1 MFRRRKT
8 LQLPQGH
15 PLGSRKNADDAPSKD
30 DERLISRRL
39 LLMRGGVAAGI
50 AALGGKLWQMQIARG
65 NEFEDVVSGNILR
78 FERLRPSRGRIL
90 DRVGQ
95 PLAENRRIWT
105 VRIIPNRLPD
115 DPDTRANVLS
125 VVEESLQLGYAVV
138 LDRREMPLGTEAA
151 IVDTVEKRVE
161 GVDKDTIMT
170 RLSIPGTKM
179 VQLID
184 GLSADAAERYV
195 AERSDIPGLRA
206 LTVLEYQLATHVSDD
221 IPMVVKRDVDR
232 EVALAL
238 GSNAIHLPGVDV
250 DDNDLVRQYNG
261 GESFSHMLGYVG
273 PITEEEYQATT
284 TVTGTAVYE
293 RNDVIGRGGVE
304 EALEQELRGTKGGR
318 WIQVD
323 SEGVERF
330 ELLERRR
337 EAVSGL
343 SAQLTIDRDFQNRMT
358 DALQEGID
366 FANRAA
372 LEEDREPVSS
382 GVAIAMNPQDG
393 AILGMV
399 SLPTFDNQMFIDGMT
414 DDEFNNLIN
423 DPDNPLLNRAISG
436 TFAPGSVFKPLLACI
451 GLQEGIIDTEMEFE
465 CKGRLRVPWS
475 WDESQG
481 NEYVCWVGEPG
492 HGPVNI
498 YSAIAD
504 SCDVYFYNVGA
515 PYDKPDEE
523 DFPNADFL
531 HYYNP
536 NDPERHYF
544 RGLGIERIARGLRD
558 EFRLGSPTEIEL
570 ASEAD
575 GLVPTPDWLRQT
587 FEGEFWSVGDTIN
600 VSIGQGHLLMTPLQM
615 LNGTVAIANGGTLW
629 RPRLVQ
635 ALVRDD
641 GRIVR
646 EYGPQELR
654 KLNVA
659 PEHIE
664 TVRLGMRRTI
674 TSGTG
679 EKPITFSDPPIAG
692 KSGTAEYGI
701 AVDGRYKLSHAWF
714 TAFGPY
720 EHPEIAVCVLV
731 VSGDAGSIYA
741 GPITDRILKAYFDLA

>member
-8 LQLPQGH
+8 LQLPPEPGKK
-15 PLGSRKNADDAPSKD
+15 SDDAPSKE

-39 LLMRGGVAAGI
+39 LLMRGGVGLGF
-50 AALGGKLWQMQIARG
+50 AALAGKLWQMQVARST
-65 NEFEDVVSGNILR
+65 EFEDVVSGNILR
-78 FERLRPSRGRIL
+78 FERLKPARGRIL
-90 DRVGQ
+90 DRVGE

-105 VRIIPNRLPD
+105 VRIVPDRLPD
-115 DPDTRANVLS
+115 DEAERGSVLT
-125 VVEESLQLGYAVV
+125 VVEESLQLGYAIV
-138 LDRREMPLGTEAA
+138 LDRRQMPLGTEAA
-151 IVDTVEKRVE
+151 IVDTVERRVE
-161 GVDKDTIMT
+161 KADKDFIMA
-170 RLSIPGTKM
+170 RLSVPGTKM
-179 VQLID
+179 VMLLD
-184 GLSADAAERYV
+184 GLSAEEADTYI

-206 LTVLEYQLATHVSDD
+206 LTVLEFQLATHVADD

-232 EVALAL
+232 EIALAL
-238 GSNAIHLPGVDV
+238 GANAIHLPGVEV
-250 DDNDLVRQYNG
+250 DDYDLVRDYAG
-261 GESFSHMLGYVG
+261 GTSFSHLLGYVG
-273 PITEEEYQATT
+273 PITEEEYQAAT

-293 RNDVIGRGGVE
+293 RNDVVGRGGVE

-337 EAVSGL
+337 EPIAGL
-343 SAQLTIDRDFQNRMT
+343 SVQLTLDREFQARMT
-358 DALQEGID
+358 EALQDGID
-366 FANRAA
+366 FANEAA
-372 LEEDREPVSS
+372 LADDREPVTS
-382 GVAIAMNPQDG
+382 GVAIAMNPRDG
-393 AILGMV
+393 EIIGMV

-414 DDEFNNLIN
+414 DREFNNLIN
-423 DPDNPLLNRAISG
+423 DPNDPLLNRAISG

-451 GLQEGIIDTEMEFE
+451 GLQEGVIDTEMEFE
-465 CKGRLRVPWS
+465 CKGRLTVPWS
-475 WDESQG
+475 WDETQG

-504 SCDVYFYNVGA
+504 SCDIYFYNVGA

-544 RGLGIERIARGLRD
+544 RGLGIDSIASGLKN
-558 EFRLGSPTEIEL
+558 EFLLGSPSGIEL
-570 ASEAD
+570 AGEAE
-575 GLVPTPDWLRQT
+575 GLVPTPEWLQQT
-587 FEGEFWSVGDTIN
+587 FEGGFWSVGDTIN

-615 LNGTVAIANGGTLW
+615 LNGTAAIANGGTLW
-629 RPRLVQ
+629 RPRLVK
-635 ALVRDD
+635 ALVRED

-646 EYGPQELR
+646 EYGPQVLR
-654 KLNVA
+654 QLEVD

-679 EKPITFSDPPIAG
+679 QKPITFSEPPIGG

-720 EHPEIAVCVLV
+720 ENPEIVVTVLI

-741 GPITDRILKAYFDLA
+741 GPVANNILKSYFELA